1 MVKSMTPIAHVAVES
16 KAEIQE
22 GMALI
27 VVEKI
32 QGGTPVAIVVVWS
45 TTVGVQGGTMI
56 TAETEVVDWD
66 GIVVVAMAMAE
77 FGFQDGTLLTI
88 EVKIQALDGTVIAA
102 TPQLGAQVSIAT
114 AAM

>member
-1 MVKSMTPIAHVAVES
+1 MVKSVTPEAHVAVES
-16 KAEIQE
+16 KAEIQQD
-22 GMALI
+22 MALI

-45 TTVGVQGGTMI
+45 TTVGVQGGTVI

-66 GIVVVAMAMAE
+66 GIVVVAMAE
-77 FGFQDGTLLTI
+77 FGFQDGTMLTI

-114 AAM
+114 AAL